1 MFRRE
6 RGVVY
11 GVMNDFDLGQISD
24 VEREGYKGE
33 RTGTRPFMSI
43 SLHLDEGQTQIPK
56 HIERFDLESV
66 FYVMFWEGRLS
77 NNGELYATEAA
88 KDEYKRWNGHDDITL
103 IKDKRTAFHDIAS
116 LNESYRPLL
125 AQWLKPLGEMFDT
138 GYRKLVKCGD
148 NCTVPV
154 DLQQP
159 AFDYDTLG
167 GNVTFEKIWDIIKN

>member
-24 VEREGYKGE
+24 VERKGYKGE

-88 KDEYKRWNGHDDITL
+88 KDAYKRWNGNDDISL
-103 IKDKRTAFHDIAS
+103 IEAKKDTFREIMPYH
-116 LNESYRPLL
+116 LNGPYRPLL
-125 AQWLKPLGEMFDT
+125 RQ
-138 GYRKLVKCGD
+138 
-148 NCTVPV
+148 
-154 DLQQP
+154 
-159 AFDYDTLG
+159 
-167 GNVTFEKIWDIIKN
+167 